1 MVPLFWRT
9 LRMAGEHD
17 DFRKCPFHLDSH
29 CVCDPKNQS
38 EHHKWVILSPAG
50 LGSYQGAQ
58 VILQQSSDFLH
69 FVCIYNWQVLNPHP
83 VAHLLVI

>member
-1 MVPLFWRT
+1 MYALWANIGFVGSGSIHWHVGIYVLHRAPGIVYAT
-9 LRMAGEHD
+9 
-17 DFRKCPFHLDSH
+17 K
-29 CVCDPKNQS
+29 KS

-69 FVCIYNWQVLNPHP
+69 FVCILY
-83 VAHLLVI
+83 I